1 MDWHNNT
8 YYQVKDYFKTNLE
21 SGLTQQEALFRL
33 RQKGENVLRE
43 KKKQSIGLKFLN
55 QFSDFMVIVLIIAAA
70 ISFVASLMQGNAD
83 FVDPIIILAIVIINA
98 VIGVIQESKA
108 ESAIA
113 ALQKITAPE
122 TVVIRD
128 AVKQKIPSKQVVA
141 GDVILLESGDLVPA
155 DARLCEVINLKID
168 ESTLTGESIPVEK
181 DGAALLPIKTI
192 IGDQKNMVF
201 SGSIV
206 VAGRAKAI
214 VTATGMDSEIGK
226 IAGLI
231 NQEDTLM
238 TPLQKR
244 LADTGK
250 ILGIAALLICGFI
263 FVLGLVQ
270 NVPALDTFMLS
281 VSLAVAAIPE
291 GLPAIVTI
299 VLAFGVQKM
308 AKKNAI
314 IRRLPAVE
322 TLGSATVICSD
333 KTGTLTQNKMTVT
346 QVNDL
351 NGALNLSGDSS
362 NNALT
367 EILSLG
373 TLCNNSSL
381 ERENGVLITKGDP
394 TESAIVEAC
403 ALQGITKKG
412 LEEEHKRIKEIPFD
426 SNRKMMTT
434 VHTSQSGFKVVS
446 KGASDVLIKR
456 CSYYKVKGKVVA
468 LTADKIREIDQ
479 QLYDMANKSLRVLGV
494 AYKDVAMPQSDRE
507 YESNLIFC
515 GLIGMI
521 DPPREDAK
529 SAVLLCKRAGIKP
542 VMITGDHVITACAI
556 AKQLGIMKKGQT
568 ALTGERIDKLD
579 NKELAKEVS
588 KCFVFARVSPEH
600 KVRIVKAYQ
609 RRGEVVAMTGDGV
622 NDAPALKAADIGC
635 AMGKYGTEVA
645 KSAADMILTDDKFS
659 TIVSAVREGR
669 GIYDNIRK
677 SVHFLLSCN
686 IGEILTIFIASI
698 FSLPTPLLPIQLL
711 WVNLVTD
718 SLPAISLGLE
728 PTEDDVMYRKPVSP
742 KKSLFGDG
750 LLMDIFLEGC
760 MIGAF
765 ALLAFSIGR
774 TIFDVTAV
782 PYVGR
787 TMAFAVLSLSQ
798 LVHAFNVRSSHSML
812 QVGLFGNK
820 RLCISFVIC
829 AAMQVS
835 VITIKPL
842 SVIFKTI
849 PLNLF
854 QWVCVIALSILP
866 LFVIEIVKSIITGG
880 RKKAI
885 NGFEV
890 N

>member
-1 MDWHNNT
+1 MDWHNKT
-8 YYQVKDYFKTNLE
+8 YFQARDYFKTNLD
-21 SGLTQQEALFRL
+21 SGLSQMEAKLRL
-33 RQKGENVLRE
+33 KQNGENVLKE
-43 KKKQSIGLKFLN
+43 KKKKSIWLKFLN
-55 QFSDFMVIVLIIAAA
+55 QFADFMVIVLIIAAA
-70 ISFVASLMQGNAD
+70 ISFITSLMQGSAD
-83 FVDPIIILAIVIINA
+83 YFDPIIILAIVVVNA

-108 ESAIA
+108 EYAIA

-122 TVVIRD
+122 SVVIRD
-128 AVKQKIPSKQVVA
+128 GKQKKIPAKQVVA
-141 GDVILLESGDLVPA
+141 GDIIVLESGDLVPS
-155 DARLCEVINLKID
+155 DARLIETVNLKVD

-181 DGAALLPIKTI
+181 NASAILAIKTI
-192 IGDQKNMVF
+192 TGDQKNMVF
-201 SGSIV
+201 SGSVV
-206 VAGRAKAI
+206 VAGRGKAI

-231 NQEDTLM
+231 NQEEISM

-244 LADTGK
+244 LATTGK
-250 ILGIAALLICGFI
+250 ILGIGALVICAFI
-263 FVLGLVQ
+263 FLLGLLQ
-270 NVPALDTFMLS
+270 NVPAIDTFMIS

-299 VLAFGVQKM
+299 VLALGVQKM

-346 QVNDL
+346 EVNDV
-351 NGALNLSGDSS
+351 NGFLDLSSEFS
-362 NNALT
+362 K
-367 EILSLG
+367 EILSLA

-381 ERENGVLITKGDP
+381 EREDGTLVTKGDP

-412 LEEEHKRIKEIPFD
+412 LEEQLQRIKEIPFD

-434 VHTSQSGFKVVS
+434 VHNNQSGYRVIC
-446 KGASDVLIKR
+446 KGAADVLIKK
-456 CSYYKVKGKVVA
+456 CSYYKEKGKVIV
-468 LTADKIREIDQ
+468 LSPEIIRKIEKQ
-479 QLYDMANKSLRVLGV
+479 QYDMANRSLRVLGV
-494 AYKDVAMPQSDRE
+494 AYKDISQPQPDKE

-529 SAVLLCKRAGIKP
+529 SSVLLCKRAGIKP

-556 AKQLGIMKKGQT
+556 AKQLGIMRKGQT
-568 ALTGERIDKLD
+568 ALTGEQIDRLTD
-579 NKELAKEVS
+579 KELAREV
-588 KCFVFARVSPEH
+588 KNCYVYARVSPEH

-622 NDAPALKAADIGC
+622 NDAPALKVADIGC

-645 KSAADMILTDDKFS
+645 KSAADMVLTDDNFS
-659 TIVSAVREGR
+659 TIVSAVKEGR
-669 GIYDNIRK
+669 GIYDNIK
-677 SVHFLLSCN
+677 KAVHFLLSCN
-686 IGEILTIFIASI
+686 IGEILTIFVASL
-698 FSLPTPLLPIQLL
+698 FALPAPLLAVQLL

-728 PTEDDVMYRKPVSP
+728 PTENDVMYRKPVDP
-742 KKSLFGDG
+742 KKSLFSGG

-765 ALLAFSIGR
+765 TLLAFSIGR
-774 TIFDVTAV
+774 TVFDVTGV

-812 QVGLFGNK
+812 EVGLLGNK

-829 AAMQVS
+829 VIMQVS
-835 VITIKPL
+835 VITVKPL
-842 SVIFKTI
+842 TAIFKTV
-849 PLNLF
+849 PLNFF
-854 QWVCVIALSILP
+854 QWICVIVLSILP
-866 LFVIEIVKSIITGG
+866 LIVIEIVKSLFI
-880 RKKAI
+880 KNKS
-885 NGFEV
+885 EKDYV
-890 N
+890 VQ